1 MFNFINSTIYYR
13 KPECS
18 CYLYKKILQNTQIP
32 PILLESI
39 FIASIDSTE
48 FEISKILLPKVHLTV
63 KMLDKVIRKCNF
75 NDDFSLLTLYK
86 PENLKS
92 VASFTEIEDL
102 ILEYLTNP
110 LTTDNSLELY
120 KLYRKSGYQPT
131 KILILSLLKA
141 TSTFP
146 PLYKYIYMILDDF
159 KSFHFKNGKYI
170 SVFPKIFV

>member
-1 MFNFINSTIYYR
+1 
-13 KPECS
+13 
-18 CYLYKKILQNTQIP
+18 
-32 PILLESI
+32 
-39 FIASIDSTE
+39 
-48 FEISKILLPKVHLTV
+48 
-63 KMLDKVIRKCNF
+63 MLDKVIRKCNF